1 MFQQRIHAEQDW
13 SFLPHCA
20 VGGLRMENNEDF
32 VTTRILSMIT
42 HNIKIIYNYRIL

>member
-32 VTTRILSMIT
+32 VDDHT
-42 HNIKIIYNYRIL
+42 HTQNIKITL